1 MNAGGRHRLTAGVVL
16 VVLALVALTLTGCV
30 EKTEVVQAPSDTT
43 AAPSQAGSA
52 TDGPTVVSQFP
63 GAQTSAGTFP
73 EAPVA
78 AGSADPI
85 VVGMINQEN
94 TPLGSFPELRL
105 AADAAVQFI
114 NAELGGVDG
123 RPIQFEP
130 CITTF
135 SVEKSQACAQDL
147 VQKGAVAVTNGIDIS
162 SNGSIPILEQNQVP
176 MIGGVPVNNDEMQS
190 PISFQFSGGSPGAM
204 VAFANYAA
212 TVQHAHKVAMIY
224 GDYASIKEAALDYG
238 VAELQ
243 RQGVTDITEVPYP
256 ITSTDFLPVL
266 TKANENHPDAII
278 LVAADTACAPAMK
291 TAKDLGITATMYL
304 VGSCAAPTIAEEIGE
319 DAVAGRIFNVEG
331 PITGADVDTKV
342 YGAALAK
349 YGDPDLPLASA
360 GTVSFRNIMNLWS
373 LMKQVGGDK
382 VSKETLLATVR
393 AARDHPSF
401 GGHPYTCDGQQVPN
415 LPALCAPQQILVVH
429 EDGGLQQLTDWIDV
443 PALLAP

>member
-1 MNAGGRHRLTAGVVL
+1 MAAVL
-16 VVLALVALTLTGCV
+16 MVSLLALSSCV
-30 EKTEVVQAPSDTT
+30 EKTEIVQAPSGTT
-43 AAPSQAGSA
+43 ALPQQAGSA
-52 TDGPTVVSQFP
+52 ADGPTVVSQFP
-63 GAQTSAGTFP
+63 GAETSAGTLP
-73 EAPVA
+73 DEAEA
-78 AGSADPI
+78 AGTDDPI

-105 AADAAVQFI
+105 AAEAAVEFI

-147 VQKGAVAVTNGIDIS
+147 VQQGAVAVTNGIDIS

-176 MIGGVPVNNDEMQS
+176 LIGGVPVNNDEMQS

-204 VAFANYAA
+204 VAFADYAA
-212 TVQHAHKVAMIY
+212 TVQKAKKVAVIY
-224 GDYASIKEAALDYG
+224 GDYPSIKAAALDYG
-238 VAELQ
+238 VDQLKK
-243 RQGVTDITEVPYP
+243 QGVTDVTEVPYP

-266 TKANENHPDAII
+266 TKAAENDPDAIF
-278 LVAADTACAPAMK
+278 LVAADSACGPAMK
-291 TAKDLGITATMYL
+291 TAHDLGIAATMYL
-304 VGSCAAPTIAEEIGE
+304 VGACAAPTIAEEIGE

-331 PITGADVDTKV
+331 PIVGDDVDTEI
-342 YGAALAK
+342 YAAALAK
-349 YGDPDLPLASA
+349 YGDPELPPASA

-373 LMKQVGGDK
+373 LMKQVGGEN
-382 VSKETLLATVR
+382 VSKETLLAAVR
-393 AARDHPSF
+393 TAIDHPSF
-401 GGHPYTCDGQQVPN
+401 SGHPYTCDGKQVPD

-429 EDGGLQQLTDWIDV
+429 EDGGLSQLTDWIDV

>member
-1 MNAGGRHRLTAGVVL
+1 MNAGGRLRLTAGAVMLVL
-16 VVLALVALTLTGCV
+16 LALTACV
-30 EKTEVVQAPSDTT
+30 EKTEVVESPSATT
-43 AAPSQAGSA
+43 AAATQAGSSP
-52 TDGPTVVSQFP
+52 DGPSVVSQFP
-63 GAQTSAGTFP
+63 GAETSAGSFP
-73 EAPVA
+73 DAPVA
-78 AGSADPI
+78 AGADDPI

-147 VQKGAVAVTNGIDIS
+147 VQQGAVAVTNGIDIS

-212 TVQHAHKVAMIY
+212 TTQHARKVAVIY
-224 GDYASIKEAALDYG
+224 GDYASIKDAALNYG
-238 VAELQ
+238 VAEL
-243 RQGVTDITEVPYP
+243 RRRGVTDITEVPYP

-266 TKANENHPDAII
+266 TKADENQPDAII

-291 TAKDLGITATMYL
+291 TAEDLGITATMYL
-304 VGSCAAPTIAEEIGE
+304 VGSCAAPTIADEIGE

-331 PITGADVDTKV
+331 PITGTDVDTKI
-342 YGAALAK
+342 YAAALAK

-360 GTVSFRNIMNLWS
+360 GTVSFRNIMNLWN
-373 LMKQVGGDK
+373 LMKQVGGQN
-382 VSKETLLATVR
+382 VSKETLLAAVR
-393 AARDHPSF
+393 STTDHPSF
-401 GGHPYTCDGQQVPN
+401 GGHAYTCDGRQVPD

-429 EDGGLQQLTDWIDV
+429 ENGGLKQLTDWIDV
-443 PALLAP
+443 PSLLAG

>member
-1 MNAGGRHRLTAGVVL
+1 M
-16 VVLALVALTLTGCV
+16 LALLMSTSCV
-30 EKTEVVQAPSDTT
+30 EKTEIVQAPSATT
-43 AAPSQAGSA
+43 AVASQGGSA
-52 TDGPTVVSQFP
+52 PDGPTVVSQFP
-63 GAQTSAGTFP
+63 DAETSAGTFP
-73 EAPVA
+73 SEAVA
-78 AGSADPI
+78 AGTDRPI

-105 AADAAVQFI
+105 AAQAAVTFI

-147 VQKGAVAVTNGIDIS
+147 VQQGAVAVTNGIDIS

-176 MIGGVPVNNDEMQS
+176 MIGGVPVNDDEMQS

-204 VAFANYAA
+204 VAFAHYAA
-212 TVQHAHKVAMIY
+212 TEQKAKKVSIIY

-238 VAELQ
+238 VAQL
-243 RQGVTDITEVPYP
+243 RRDGVTDITEVPYP

-266 TKANENHPDAII
+266 TKADEGDPDAII

-331 PITGADVDTKV
+331 PVTGEDIDTKI
-342 YGAALAK
+342 YSAALAK

-373 LMKQVGGDK
+373 LMKQVGGDQ
-382 VSKETLLATVR
+382 VSKETLLA
-393 AARDHPSF
+393 AARATKDHPSF

-415 LPALCAPQQILVVH
+415 LPALCSPQQILVVH
-429 EDGGLQQLTDWIDV
+429 EDGGLKQLTDWIDV
-443 PALLAP
+443 PALLNP